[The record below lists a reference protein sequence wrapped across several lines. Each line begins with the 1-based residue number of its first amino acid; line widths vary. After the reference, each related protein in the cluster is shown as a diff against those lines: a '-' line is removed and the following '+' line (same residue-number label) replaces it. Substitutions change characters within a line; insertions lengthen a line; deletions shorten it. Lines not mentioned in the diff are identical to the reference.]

1 MHYTQEEHKSVIQE
15 QLYAFEETEVTR
27 HPLLLLSQIRSP
39 PFLLGWLAVK
49 LLGTI
54 VYCPNGEI
62 TSVRLCPALKVVE
75 ILTQSSRLHSKCS
88 YPLGCFFN
96 LSFDQ
101 QLLVFLLGVLT
112 VIKFLVTKFM
122 SIQF

>member
-15 QLYAFEETEVTR
+15 QLYAFEETEVTT

-49 LLGTI
+49 LLGAI

-62 TSVRLCPALKVVE
+62 TSVRLCPAFKVVE
-75 ILTQSSRLHSKCS
+75 ILTRS
-88 YPLGCFFN
+88 
-96 LSFDQ
+96 
-101 QLLVFLLGVLT
+101 
-112 VIKFLVTKFM
+112 
-122 SIQF
+122 